1 MQHNCGAIRWRFIH
15 VHESRLVKVFCLSH
29 SPRYQGKS
37 VRCLFFYTAI
47 TLLLPAHL
55 HAENVSCPADH
66 HERGKKP
73 PAGTEWQCIDKNGQP
88 DGPWLTWYGN
98 GQLMSER
105 QMKNGKEHG
114 RQRSWWP
121 NGQLMMEGISYE
133 GNRYKG
139 FKYWSVSGE
148 PTQLNIETETVTKKV
163 DETQKS
169 SQVKPVTPANKT
181 SVPATK

>member
-1 MQHNCGAIRWRFIH
+1 MKYCGCYCAVAMLLF
-15 VHESRLVKVFCLSH
+15 SGGLQAD
-29 SPRYQGKS
+29 SP
-37 VRCLFFYTAI
+37 
-47 TLLLPAHL
+47 
-55 HAENVSCPADH
+55 SCPADH
-66 HERGKKP
+66 QERGKKP
-73 PAGTEWQCIDKNGQP
+73 PAGTEWQCIDKKGQP

-139 FKYWSVSGE
+139 FKYWSIDGE
-148 PTQLNIETETVTKKV
+148 PTQLNVETETVTKQV
-163 DETQKS
+163 EETGKS
-169 SQVKPVTPANKT
+169 LSPKATAPANRTTPAAKP
-181 SVPATK
+181 SAKQSL